1 METCKVNLHD
11 MQFIIF
17 VNKVLRQ
24 WNYHAGRFFSMF
36 VNCRTFVRLPLRN
49 ALPLMIR
56 FSQLIEAVVVGLIH
70 KKSRMLWAI
79 DTCELISVGF
89 VRTFSRSALVQRD
102 KHTIN
107 INELH
112 SRFESP
118 LIYNA
123 RCRWGGSGSSGMWNG
138 E

>member
-56 FSQLIEAVVVGLIH
+56 FSQLIEAVVVGLIY

-79 DTCELISVGF
+79 DTCELI
-89 VRTFSRSALVQRD
+89 
-102 KHTIN
+102 
-107 INELH
+107 NEDFFKKRI
-112 SRFESP
+112 ST
-118 LIYNA
+118 A
-123 RCRWGGSGSSGMWNG
+123 RQTHNQHK
-138 E
+138 